1 MEKTLHPILVGKTED
16 LPKKLGKTVTIGG
29 KEIAVFR
36 LENGKIHA
44 IENRCP
50 HKGGVLAEGIV
61 SGDFVYCPLHD
72 WKISVSDGR
81 VQAPDVGCV
90 QTYPVEVKDGQVFL
104 FISE

>member
-1 MEKTLHPILVGKTED
+1 MEKTLRPILVGKAED
-16 LPKKLGKTVTIGG
+16 LPQKLGKTVTIGR
-29 KEIAVFR
+29 KEIAVFK

-61 SGDFVYCPLHD
+61 SGEFVYCPLHD
-72 WKISVSDGR
+72 WKISVMDGR

-90 QTYPVEVKDGQVFL
+90 QSYPVEIRDGQVFIFL
-104 FISE
+104 N